1 MPARLPVIR
10 VNLEMD
16 PHRKSLVEP
25 GLPERR
31 EMDSLKARSRVAR
44 LKVRGP

>member
-1 MPARLPVIR
+1 MRVEMLVRLRVIR

-16 PHRKSLVEP
+16 PYRKSLVEP

-31 EMDSLKARSRVAR
+31 EIDSQMARSKWRA
-44 LKVRGP
+44 